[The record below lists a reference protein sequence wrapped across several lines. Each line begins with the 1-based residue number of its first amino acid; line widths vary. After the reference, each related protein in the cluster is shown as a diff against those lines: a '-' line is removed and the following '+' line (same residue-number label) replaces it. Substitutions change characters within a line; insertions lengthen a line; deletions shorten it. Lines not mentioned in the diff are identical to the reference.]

1 MLDDLAVR
9 PEESRGMTHM
19 SSMVWFKW
27 LRKNAKDVSVG
38 VISGLVIANVFFMN
52 SAYAD
57 VATGPTYP
65 DEATVALMIAAMQ
78 NELRDYGEF
87 PIAAAAPPRRTLV
100 VPITAYTSEAAQ
112 TDSTPCI
119 AARGFD
125 LCAHDEEDVIAA
137 NFLPMGT
144 KVKIPEL
151 YGSRVFTVVDR
162 MNPRYDRRVD
172 IWMREYEDA
181 RAFGMKFATIEVF

>member
-1 MLDDLAVR
+1 MKHV
-9 PEESRGMTHM
+9 
-19 SSMVWFKW
+19 SSMVWLNW

-38 VISGLVIANVFFMN
+38 VVSGLVIANVFFLN

-65 DEATVALMIAAMQ
+65 DAATVALMIDAMQ
-78 NELRDYGEF
+78 NELRDYGAF
-87 PIAAAAPPRRTLV
+87 PVAAEASPRRTLV
-100 VPITAYTSEAAQ
+100 VPITAYTSDAAQ

-125 LCAHDEEDVIAA
+125 LCEHDEEDVIAA

-151 YGSRVFTVVDR
+151 YGSRVFTVVGSDILQAVTR
-162 MNPRYDRRVD
+162 AVGALARVG
-172 IWMREYEDA
+172 ITGTFKSVKVAGDA
-181 RAFGMKFATIEVF
+181 LE